1 MIVVSGLIEVAS
13 ESLETALAAAR
24 TMAAATREESG
35 CLSYAFYTDIESPT
49 RIRIF
54 EEWESAAALER
65 HFRAPHMAAFRE
77 ALGGIEI
84 RSREV
89 KRYEVS
95 AVSPM

>member
-13 ESLETALAAAR
+13 ESLPAAVAAAR
-24 TMAAATREESG
+24 AMAAATREEPG
-35 CLSYAFYTDIESPT
+35 CLSYAFFTDIESPT
-49 RIRIF
+49 RIRVF
-54 EEWESAAALER
+54 EEWENAEALER
-65 HFRAPHMAAFRE
+65 HFRAPHMATFRE
-77 ALGGIEI
+77 ALAGVEI